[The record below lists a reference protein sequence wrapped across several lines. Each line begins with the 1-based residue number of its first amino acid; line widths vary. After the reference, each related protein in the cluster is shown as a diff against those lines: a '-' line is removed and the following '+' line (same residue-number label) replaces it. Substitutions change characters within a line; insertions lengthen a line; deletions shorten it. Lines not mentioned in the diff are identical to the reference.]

1 MATKKDIT
9 FYRFYSGMRSFLS
22 RLLKTPLEAEV
33 PSFLEDIG
41 VSKKKLIN
49 ELLDKSVIERH
60 EKILD
65 KTNSDKET
73 PTYSV
78 KYNVRRKNFE
88 KKMHRLYSK
97 YFENDEKEELNDC
110 DCGGCLGGGGS
121 FGDGGEGATNT
132 SINAGHPDVL
142 ATNTV
147 INRGSFYKDR
157 DELKDPKKNKKKK
170 KNVYLTE
177 SQVRYL
183 NEFFN
188 TKTIGDMI
196 MEDEA
201 VGATSTEVVNGSE
214 VPRRSDKK
222 KGIAGGVVFR
232 TADGKLDPAYDR
244 KYKA

>member
-1 MATKKDIT
+1 MASKKDVT
-9 FYRFYSGMRSFLS
+9 FFRFYSGMRSFLS
-22 RLLKTPLEAEV
+22 KLLKKPLEAEV

-41 VSKKKLIN
+41 ISRKKLIN

-65 KTNSDKET
+65 GTNSDKEK

-97 YFENDEKEELNDC
+97 YFENDEKEELNEC
-110 DCGGCLGGGGS
+110 DCGGCLGGGGC
-121 FGDGGEGATNT
+121 FGDGEGAGATNAAVANN
-132 SINAGHPDVL
+132 SAPILPIGG
-142 ATNTV
+142 V
-147 INRGSFYKDR
+147 INRGSVYKDR
-157 DELKDPKKNKKKK
+157 DELKDTKKKKK
-170 KNVYLTE
+170 KNIYLTE

-188 TKTIGDMI
+188 TKTIGDLL

-201 VGATSTEVVNGSE
+201 VGATTTAIVNGNE

-232 TADGKLDPAYDR
+232 TKDGKLDPAYDR
-244 KYKA
+244 KYKAK